1 MKINK
6 ITKYLHIQWRRLA
19 IILTALAGLGFGTQA
34 YGSGGH
40 GHHSGGH
47 GLHHGGGFYHNG
59 NPYPGYSY
67 NVLGNGPNYFDSA
80 LYGVHGTYGKL
91 NPGWRLMAKG
101 NLHLAKEK
109 FIKLSS
115 KSPKSGLPLVG
126 YSLSAVFSEDYDK
139 AVKAMRYAFALDPVG
154 ASDLPSRPALRG
166 KIRELALY
174 YRDVVNRDENSDV
187 DAVFMYAALSHLLND
202 FETAQTAIQV
212 AIDLGDDSSSTENLK
227 KLLV

>member
-6 ITKYLHIQWRRLA
+6 ITKYLHIYWKRLA
-19 IILTALAGLGFGTQA
+19 IILTALAGLGFGTQV
-34 YGSGGH
+34 YGYGYGGH

-47 GLHHGGGFYHNG
+47 SLHRGGGFYHNG
-59 NPYPGYSY
+59 NPGPGYSY
-67 NVLGNGPNYFDSA
+67 NVHGYGPNYFDSA

-91 NPGWRLMAKG
+91 NPGWRHLAKG

-126 YSLSAVFSEDYDK
+126 YSLSAAFSEDYDK

-174 YRDVVNRDENSDV
+174 YRDIVNSDV

-202 FETAQTAIQV
+202 FDTAQAAIRV
-212 AIDLGDDSSSTENLK
+212 AIDLGDDSSSAENLK